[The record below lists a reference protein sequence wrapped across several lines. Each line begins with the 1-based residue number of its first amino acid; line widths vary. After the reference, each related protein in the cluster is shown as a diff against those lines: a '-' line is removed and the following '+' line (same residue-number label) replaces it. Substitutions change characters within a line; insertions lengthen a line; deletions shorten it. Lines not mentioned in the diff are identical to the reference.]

1 MRAPIVGAEVSP
13 GSIRNSESDELPILS
28 AKGTEYYHDMSH
40 LLPLSRVAKLV
51 EKPRHE
57 LQEMIRSGELA
68 TFDGMIELDELLR
81 AFPEVKWDDDAE
93 FRRVTEIKDK
103 AFARRVRDLVLP
115 DKEVLAARL
124 NELGDDYAAAKALLQ
139 HYGNVM
145 TWLDEKIDEI
155 DEDASAETHHALHSV
170 RAFLLRNLAEVPS
183 DAALAQKAIAQE
195 RLLKIMSAHVTV
207 QPSGHEFW
215 VEGADTLLEAALS
228 NGVSLNYGCSN
239 GNCGDCKARLVSG
252 EVKKVHAHDYVLSQ
266 ADKDA
271 GMILLCSYA
280 PVHDVVIAA
289 NVAGARDIPVQKL
302 VAKVKSVEVFNPR
315 MAALHIL
322 APRSQRLRFL
332 GGQSIQLGVDG
343 VTGRYPIASCPCEDR
358 HIEVQIPRLA
368 SDAFAER
375 VFAALHANDTVEVEG
390 PYGEFVLDEDS
401 PRPVIFLAFGAG
413 FAPIKSL
420 IQHAMSLELAES
432 MDLHW
437 LADQAGHYQDNLCR
451 AWADALDNFNY
462 VPHESTDDQD
472 AVLRKLAL
480 DYPDLHRFD
489 VYAAG
494 TATQLE
500 LARMHLVREGM
511 HAARWF
517 PSLLDR

>member
-1 MRAPIVGAEVSP
+1 
-13 GSIRNSESDELPILS
+13 
-28 AKGTEYYHDMSH
+28 MSH

-51 EKPRHE
+51 GQPRHT
-57 LQEMIRSGELA
+57 LQEMIRSGSLA
-68 TFDGMIELDELLR
+68 TFDGMVELDELLR

-103 AFARRVRDLVLP
+103 AFAKRVRERALP
-115 DKEVLAARL
+115 DKDVLVARL
-124 NELGDDYAAAKALLQ
+124 NELGDDYAAVKALLL

-145 TWLDEKIDEI
+145 TWLDEKIDEL
-155 DEDASAETHHALHSV
+155 EENASAETYHALHTV
-170 RAFLLRNLAEVPS
+170 RAFLLRNLAETPP
-183 DAALAQKAIAQE
+183 DAVLAQAVIAQE
-195 RLLKIMSAHVTV
+195 RILKLMSAHVTI
-207 QPSGHEFW
+207 QPSGHEFF
-215 VEGADTLLEAALS
+215 VDGNDTLLEAALR

-252 EVKKVHAHDYVLSQ
+252 EVKKVHAHDYVLKQ

-271 GMILLCSYA
+271 GVILLCAYA
-280 PVHDVVIAA
+280 PVNDVVIEA
-289 NVAGARDIPVQKL
+289 NVAGARDIPVQQL
-302 VAKVKSVEVFNPR
+302 AAKVKSVEVFNPQI
-315 MAALHIL
+315 AALHIL

-332 GGQSIQLGVDG
+332 GGQSIQLGING
-343 VTGRYPIASCPCEDR
+343 VSGRYAIASCPCEDR
-358 HIEVQIPRLA
+358 HIEVQIPRRPG
-368 SDAFAER
+368 DAFAE
-375 VFAALHANDTVEVEG
+375 ALFTAMKPGDTVNVEG

-437 LADQAGHYQDNLCR
+437 LADEAGHYQDNLCR

-462 VPHESTDDQD
+462 VPHAQTANLD
-472 AVLRKLAL
+472 ALLRSIVV

-494 TATQLE
+494 SAGQL
-500 LARMHLVREGM
+500 AQAHAHFVREGL
-511 HAARWF
+511 HEARWF
-517 PSLLDR
+517 ANVLDV

>member
-1 MRAPIVGAEVSP
+1 
-13 GSIRNSESDELPILS
+13 
-28 AKGTEYYHDMSH
+28 MSH

-51 EKPRHE
+51 GQSRHT
-57 LQEMIRSGELA
+57 LQDMIRSGALA

-93 FRRVTEIKDK
+93 FRRVTEIKDQ

-124 NELGDDYAAAKALLQ
+124 NELGNDYASAQALLL

-145 TWLDEKIDEI
+145 TWLDEKIDEL
-155 DEDASAETHHALHSV
+155 DEGASAETHHALHSV
-170 RAFLLRNLAEVPS
+170 RAFLLRNMAEMPPN
-183 DAALAQKAIAQE
+183 AAQAQALIVQE
-195 RLLKIMSAHVTV
+195 RMLKIMSAHVTI
-207 QPSGHEFW
+207 QPSGHAFF
-215 VEGADTLLEAALS
+215 VEGNETILEAALRH
-228 NGVSLNYGCSN
+228 GVSLNYGCSN

-252 EVKKVHAHDYVLSQ
+252 KVKKVHAHDYVLKP
-266 ADKDA
+266 AEKEA
-271 GMILLCSYA
+271 GAILLCSYA
-280 PVHDVVIAA
+280 PVNDVVIEA
-289 NVAGARDIPVQKL
+289 NVAGARDIPVQQL
-302 VAKVKSVEVFNPR
+302 SAKVKSVEVFNPQ

-322 APRSQRLRFL
+322 VPRSQRLRFL
-332 GGQSIQLGVDG
+332 GGQSIRVSIDG
-343 VTGRYPIASCPCEDR
+343 ISGRYAIASCPCEDR
-358 HIEVQIPRLA
+358 HIEVQIPRRPG
-368 SDAFAER
+368 DAFAEAL
-375 VFAALHANDTVEVEG
+375 FASVKANDRVEVEG

-420 IQHAMSLELAES
+420 IQHAMSLELSES

-437 LADQAGHYQDNLCR
+437 LADAAGHYQDNLCR

-462 VPHESTDDQD
+462 VPHSPTEDLDTL
-472 AVLRKLAL
+472 LRAIAL

-494 TATQLE
+494 SAAQLE
-500 LARMHLVREGM
+500 RAHAQFVREGM
-511 HAARWF
+511 HSARWF
-517 PSLLDR
+517 AWADAD

>member
-1 MRAPIVGAEVSP
+1 
-13 GSIRNSESDELPILS
+13 
-28 AKGTEYYHDMSH
+28 MSH

-51 EKPRHE
+51 GQSRHA
-57 LQEMIRSGELA
+57 LQDMIRSGALA
-68 TFDGMIELDELLR
+68 TFDGLIELDELLR

-93 FRRVTEIKDK
+93 FRRVTEIKDQ

-124 NELGDDYAAAKALLQ
+124 NELGTDYASAQALLL

-145 TWLDEKIDEI
+145 IWLDEKIDEL
-155 DEDASAETHHALHSV
+155 DEGASAETHHALHSV
-170 RAFLLRNLAEVPS
+170 RAFLLRNMAEMPPN
-183 DAALAQKAIAQE
+183 AAQAQALIVQE
-195 RLLKIMSAHVTV
+195 RMLKIMSAHVTI
-207 QPSGHEFW
+207 QPSGHEFF
-215 VEGADTLLEAALS
+215 VEGNETILEAALRH
-228 NGVSLNYGCSN
+228 GVSLNYGCSN

-252 EVKKVHAHDYVLSQ
+252 KVKKVHAHDYVLK
-266 ADKDA
+266 AAEKEA
-271 GMILLCSYA
+271 GAILLCSYA
-280 PVHDVVIAA
+280 PVNDVAIEA
-289 NVAGARDIPVQKL
+289 NVAGARDIPVQHL
-302 VAKVKSVEVFNPR
+302 SAKVKSVEVFNPQ

-332 GGQSIQLGVDG
+332 GGQTVRVSVGGVSG
-343 VTGRYPIASCPCEDR
+343 HHAIASCPCEDR
-358 HIEVQIPRLA
+358 HIEVQIARRPG
-368 SDAFAER
+368 DAFAE
-375 VFAALHANDTVEVEG
+375 ALFTSVKAGDTVEVEG

-420 IQHAMSLELAES
+420 IQHAMSLELSES

-437 LADQAGHYQDNLCR
+437 LADAAGHYQDNLCR

-462 VPHESTDDQD
+462 VPHTSAEDLDT
-472 AVLRKLAL
+472 VLRAIAL

-494 TATQLE
+494 SAAQLE
-500 LARMHLVREGM
+500 RAHAQFVREGM
-511 HAARWF
+511 HSARWF
-517 PSLLDR
+517 TRTDTD